1 MDAASEVSD
10 PAIKLLVADIDGT
23 LLDPEKQ
30 LTDAVRRSVRKVM
43 DAGVL
48 FSIISARPPK
58 GTKFL
63 IDALQITEPIA
74 CFNGALICSPTYEIL
89 SQLLMDAA
97 DASRVGNLILDHG
110 LDLWMFRG
118 AEWYV
123 SHLNGPHVE
132 GHVKLLDEFP
142 KYLGRDT
149 TLCQTAN
156 KLVGVSDDYEAVKRC
171 QADVI
176 AACGERVS
184 ATRSADYYLDVTH
197 RDANKGHAVVQLAEM
212 MKVPLENVATIGDM
226 PTDTLMFAKSGISI
240 AMGNASD
247 DVKVAAKFT
256 TTSNREDGFA
266 KAMED
271 VVLPR
276 ISRSAGVQA

>member
-1 MDAASEVSD
+1 MGD

-74 CFNGALICSPTYEIL
+74 CFNGALICTPAYEIL
-89 SQLLMDAA
+89 SQLLMTADDAT
-97 DASRVGNLILDHG
+97 RVGNLILDHG

-123 SHLNGPHVE
+123 SHLNGPHVD
-132 GHVKLLDEFP
+132 GHIKLLGEFP
-142 KYLGRDT
+142 QYLGRDT

-156 KLVGVSDDYEAVKRC
+156 KLVGVSDDHAAIRRC
-171 QADVI
+171 QDDVL
-176 AACGERVS
+176 AACGDRVS
-184 ATRSADYYLDVTH
+184 ATRSSDHYVDVTH
-197 RDANKGHAVVQLAEM
+197 RDANKGSAVVKLAEL

-226 PTDTLMFAKSGISI
+226 PTDMLMFAKSGISI

-247 DVKVAAKFT
+247 EVKAAAKFI
-256 TTSNREDGFA
+256 TTSNTEDGFA

-276 ISRSAGVQA
+276 ISRSAGVEA